1 MARLAI
7 SADSHI
13 LEAPDVF
20 VGLADKFGDRAPR
33 VVHEEGKGDY
43 IDIPAT
49 GKRLNA
55 AMCGVGR
62 LGIAGMSLDDPET
75 HRLIALGYDGL
86 KPALVDPVERTKAM
100 DVDGVWGE
108 VIYPSVFMR
117 LFGIPD
123 TEVLAASF
131 RNYNDWLW
139 DFCAT
144 VPERLTGLAL
154 LVMQD
159 PVIAHQE
166 LKRAIAKGYKG
177 VCIPCSAPDG
187 NRYHDPIYDPIWA
200 TAEEAGI
207 PINLHIFTHPN
218 GAITGLD
225 QAGLITEYASAPTL
239 IQYTLSDLISGGV
252 AHRYPN
258 LKFVAAEFNTGWVA
272 NWLERMDHAVYR
284 ARTAVPEYMDMKPSE
299 YWLRQFYATFE
310 DDRSGMLTRDAIGV
324 ETMMWGN
331 DFPHHDSVWPH
342 SQEALDMV
350 FEGVPDQVRQATT
363 VDNVSKLYGMSV
375 PE

>member
-1 MARLAI
+1 
-7 SADSHI
+7 
-13 LEAPDVF
+13 
-20 VGLADKFGDRAPR
+20 
-33 VVHEEGKGDY
+33 
-43 IDIPAT
+43 
-49 GKRLNA
+49 
-55 AMCGVGR
+55 
-62 LGIAGMSLDDPET
+62 
-75 HRLIALGYDGL
+75 
-86 KPALVDPVERTKAM
+86 
-100 DVDGVWGE
+100 
-108 VIYPSVFMR
+108 
-117 LFGIPD
+117 
-123 TEVLAASF
+123 
-131 RNYNDWLW
+131 
-139 DFCAT
+139 
-144 VPERLTGLAL
+144 
-154 LVMQD
+154 
-159 PVIAHQE
+159 
-166 LKRAIAKGYKG
+166 
-177 VCIPCSAPDG
+177 
-187 NRYHDPIYDPIWA
+187 
-200 TAEEAGI
+200 
-207 PINLHIFTHPN
+207 LHIFTHPN